1 MVEQPA
7 AGRFDGK
14 VVVVTGA
21 GAGIGRDM
29 TLAFAREG
37 ARLAIGA
44 RRVGLL
50 EETAELAEKEPG
62 QRPLV
67 YQTDVTQEEQ
77 VDRLVDSAVAELGR
91 LDIAVSNAAS
101 PGKDL
106 YLWEQTLEAQRA
118 RNWVASRVRRACA
131 DVIMYRQLVRIASDR
146 ARFSTSYLRTGLPV
160 VDGLAV
166 LLPAA
171 IGTSRALELLY
182 TSRVIDAQE
191 AERIGLVSRV
201 VPAEKLRDS
210 VRELAEEIAAGPPIA
225 QRLTKHLVT
234 TAQRQAYEAH
244 LPYQLYAMHVNR
256 SMGRHDLD
264 EGLSAFREKR
274 KPVFRGR

>member
-50 EETAELAEKEPG
+50 EETADLAEKETG

-106 YLWEQTLEAQRA
+106 YLWEQTLDNWNHTLATNLTAQ
-118 RNWVASRVRRACA
+118 
-131 DVIMYRQLVRIASDR
+131 
-146 ARFSTSYLRTGLPV
+146 F
-160 VDGLAV
+160 
-166 LLPAA
+166 
-171 IGTSRALELLY
+171 
-182 TSRVIDAQE
+182 
-191 AERIGLVSRV
+191 LVSR
-201 VPAEKLRDS
+201 AALRH
-210 VRELAEEIAAGPPIA
+210 LMP
-225 QRLTKHLVT
+225 QRSGVIILFSS
-234 TAQRQAYEAH
+234 TAAYEAFPRKSH
-244 LPYQLYAMHVNR
+244 Y
-256 SMGRHDLD
+256 
-264 EGLSAFREKR
+264 SASKFAALALTRTLAKEAGAHGIRANCVVPGATATELLTGYFERIAAERGVDASQVEAELAAGAALERIVTPREVTDTVLFLCSDAGSAITGQAIR
-274 KPVFRGR
+274 VCAGASLG